1 MRNEERAAMRA
12 GMAQEQD
19 TGVLDLPEAEKKEFK
34 FKSFFASGE
43 KGIKKFGVRNLVIV
57 LSVLL
62 IGVAVYVN
70 WALFGGSAEPD
81 DDLNAGLPGE
91 TDDVTPSGN
100 EEETRLLRCFKE
112 S

>member
-12 GMAQEQD
+12 GMAQEED

-70 WALFGGSAEPD
+70 
-81 DDLNAGLPGE
+81 
-91 TDDVTPSGN
+91 
-100 EEETRLLRCFKE
+100 
-112 S
+112 